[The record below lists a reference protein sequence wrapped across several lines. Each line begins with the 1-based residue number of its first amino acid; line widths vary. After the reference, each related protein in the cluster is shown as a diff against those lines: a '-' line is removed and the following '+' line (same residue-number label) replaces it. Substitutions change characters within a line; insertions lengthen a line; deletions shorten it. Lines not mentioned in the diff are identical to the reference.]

1 MRFSFFTT
9 QDLSCTHGN
18 RNSFIERRLDNRN
31 RFIFEFF
38 IRRKSSTKILRGETL
53 LILLHKFDFLQEES
67 VCSNGRFSVK
77 KVTERMRCLKSF
89 S

>member
-1 MRFSFFTT
+1 MRFGFFTT
-9 QDLSCTHGN
+9 QDLRCAHGN

-38 IRRKSSTKILRGETL
+38 IRRKSSTGISILRGETSSYFTPQIRFL
-53 LILLHKFDFLQEES
+53 ARRIGMFEWKILY
-67 VCSNGRFSVK
+67 K
-77 KVTERMRCLKSF
+77 KS

>member
-9 QDLSCTHGN
+9 QDLSCAHGN

-38 IRRKSSTKILRGETL
+38 IRKKSSTKILRGGNSSYFTPQIRFLARRIGMFEWK
-53 LILLHKFDFLQEES
+53 IL
-67 VCSNGRFSVK
+67 CK
-77 KVTERMRCLKSF
+77 KGN
-89 S
+89 